1 MIDER
6 LTPSFWLSEFLRSDT
21 ATRKGLDNTPSATE
35 LANIRNILAPGMQQV
50 RDLLCMPVQI
60 TSGYRSPEVNRAVGG
75 ASASQH
81 VLGLAADFVCPQV
94 GSPRNVVEYLL
105 QHNANLQFEQLIYE
119 GGWVHIGFPPAG
131 QRAKREVLTAHF
143 AGGRVT
149 YTPGLEERRR
159 A

>member
-6 LTPSFWLSEFLRSDT
+6 LAQSFWLSEFLRSEA
-21 ATRKGLDNTPSATE
+21 ATRKGLDNTPPPAV
-35 LANIRNILAPGMQQV
+35 LANIRTILAPGMQQV
-50 RDLLCMPVQI
+50 RDILCMPVQI

-75 ASASQH
+75 AANSQH
-81 VLGLAADFVCPQV
+81 TLGLAADFTCPQV
-94 GSPRNVVEYLL
+94 GSPRTVVEYLL
-105 QHNANLQFEQLIYE
+105 QHNANLQFQQLIFE

-149 YTPGLEERRR
+149 YSPGLEESRR